1 MEKQVKNVSL
11 QVETNGLFKVV
22 GTRNQQLHFEKTGEQ
37 MAYFE
42 LETTSQT
49 GIGKVKIIATS
60 GKEKATYEVEMDVY
74 NPNPVTYV
82 VQNAVLQGGQ
92 SHSLNINLFGEK
104 AKTVLEVSSFPGV
117 NLTQRLGYLIAYPH
131 GCSEQLTSGAFP
143 QLFLADFVTLSK
155 EKADEVNR
163 NVSATI
169 SKLYENQL
177 SNGGFTYWKGGKYA
191 DDWVTSYIGQFFVEA
206 EKKGYVLPSGSK
218 QRWLDYQNN
227 EARQWRYEGKYQN
240 DFAQA
245 YRLYTL
251 ALAGNPNIGA
261 MNRLR
266 ELSELTPNA
275 KRTLAAAYALA
286 GQKQTAEKLFQ
297 TTSIDDDADNY
308 YGSVLRNKAMAMET
322 ALLIGRKE
330 DAGRWALEIAE
341 KLSTNDWLSTQ
352 TTAYSLYAMA
362 KYVQKNK
369 SGRNITATYILG
381 SKTENLKST
390 EPILQK
396 TLVAKG
402 NETLQVKNNG
412 NQTLYVRL
420 ITSGILP
427 VGKELAMQNGL
438 SLNTTY
444 RDNNGHTLD
453 VTNLRQST
461 QFVATIEIT
470 NLTGE
475 RVDNVALTQIIPSG
489 WEIVNTRFTDYDEGD
504 GNGYIDYTDFRDDR
518 ANFYLSLKAKQT
530 KYIKLKLNAS
540 YAGHYYLPGTYAE
553 AMYSNRYNTRTNGKW
568 VEVIR
573 K

>member
-177 SNGGFTYWKGGKYA
+177 SNGGFTYWKGDKYA

-369 SGRNITATYILG
+369 SGRNINASYTLSG
-381 SKTENLKST
+381 KTENLKST

>member
-1 MEKQVKNVSL
+1 
-11 QVETNGLFKVV
+11 
-22 GTRNQQLHFEKTGEQ
+22 
-37 MAYFE
+37 
-42 LETTSQT
+42 
-49 GIGKVKIIATS
+49 
-60 GKEKATYEVEMDVY
+60 
-74 NPNPVTYV
+74 
-82 VQNAVLQGGQ
+82 
-92 SHSLNINLFGEK
+92 
-104 AKTVLEVSSFPGV
+104 
-117 NLTQRLGYLIAYPH
+117 
-131 GCSEQLTSGAFP
+131 
-143 QLFLADFVTLSK
+143 
-155 EKADEVNR
+155 
-163 NVSATI
+163 
-169 SKLYENQL
+169 
-177 SNGGFTYWKGGKYA
+177 
-191 DDWVTSYIGQFFVEA
+191 
-206 EKKGYVLPSGSK
+206 
-218 QRWLDYQNN
+218 
-227 EARQWRYEGKYQN
+227 
-240 DFAQA
+240 
-245 YRLYTL
+245 
-251 ALAGNPNIGA
+251 
-261 MNRLR
+261 
-266 ELSELTPNA
+266 
-275 KRTLAAAYALA
+275 
-286 GQKQTAEKLFQ
+286 
-297 TTSIDDDADNY
+297 
-308 YGSVLRNKAMAMET
+308 MET

-352 TTAYSLYAMA
+352 TTAYALYAMA
-362 KYVQKNK
+362 KYIQKNK
-369 SGRNITATYILG
+369 SGRNIAASYTLSG
-381 SKTENLKST
+381 KTENLKST

-396 TLVAKG
+396 TLAAKG

-438 SLNTTY
+438 ALNTTY

-553 AMYSNRYNTRTNGKW
+553 AMYSNRYNTRTNGRW

>member
-1 MEKQVKNVSL
+1 
-11 QVETNGLFKVV
+11 
-22 GTRNQQLHFEKTGEQ
+22 
-37 MAYFE
+37 
-42 LETTSQT
+42 
-49 GIGKVKIIATS
+49 
-60 GKEKATYEVEMDVY
+60 
-74 NPNPVTYV
+74 
-82 VQNAVLQGGQ
+82 
-92 SHSLNINLFGEK
+92 
-104 AKTVLEVSSFPGV
+104 
-117 NLTQRLGYLIAYPH
+117 
-131 GCSEQLTSGAFP
+131 
-143 QLFLADFVTLSK
+143 
-155 EKADEVNR
+155 
-163 NVSATI
+163 
-169 SKLYENQL
+169 
-177 SNGGFTYWKGGKYA
+177 
-191 DDWVTSYIGQFFVEA
+191 
-206 EKKGYVLPSGSK
+206 
-218 QRWLDYQNN
+218 
-227 EARQWRYEGKYQN
+227 
-240 DFAQA
+240 
-245 YRLYTL
+245 
-251 ALAGNPNIGA
+251 

-297 TTSIDDDADNY
+297 TSSIDDDADSY

-362 KYVQKNK
+362 KYAQKNK
-369 SGRNITATYILG
+369 SGRNIAASYTLG
-381 SKTENLKST
+381 GKTENLKST

-396 TLVAKG
+396 TLAAKG

-438 SLNTTY
+438 ALNTTY

-553 AMYSNRYNTRTNGKW
+553 AMYSNRYNTRTNGRW

>member
-297 TTSIDDDADNY
+297 TTSIDDDADSY

-369 SGRNITATYILG
+369 SGRNIAASYTLG
-381 SKTENLKST
+381 GKTENLKST
-390 EPILQK
+390 EPMLQK
-396 TLVAKG
+396 ALVAKG

-504 GNGYIDYTDFRDDR
+504 DNGYIDYTDFRDDR
-518 ANFYLSLKAKQT
+518 ANFYFSLKAKQT

-553 AMYSNRYNTRTNGKW
+553 AMYSNRYNTRTNGRS
-568 VEVIR
+568 VEVMR

>member
-1 MEKQVKNVSL
+1 
-11 QVETNGLFKVV
+11 
-22 GTRNQQLHFEKTGEQ
+22 

-60 GKEKATYEVEMDVY
+60 GKEKATYEVEMNVY

-251 ALAGNPNIGA
+251 ALAGSPNIGA

-266 ELSELTPNA
+266 ELSELIPNA

-297 TTSIDDDADNY
+297 TTSIDDDADSY

-330 DAGRWALEIAE
+330 DAGHWALEIAE

-369 SGRNITATYILG
+369 SGRNIVASYTLG
-381 SKTENLKST
+381 GKTENLKST

-396 TLVAKG
+396 TLAAKG

-438 SLNTTY
+438 ALNTTY
-444 RDNNGHTLD
+444 RDSNGHTLD

-504 GNGYIDYTDFRDDR
+504 DNGYIDYTDFRDDR

>member
-22 GTRNQQLHFEKTGEQ
+22 SSRNQQLHFEKTGEQ

-297 TTSIDDDADNY
+297 TTSIDDDADSY

-369 SGRNITATYILG
+369 SGRNIAASYTLG
-381 SKTENLKST
+381 GKTENLKST

-396 TLVAKG
+396 TLATKG

-553 AMYSNRYNTRTNGKW
+553 AMYSNRYNTRTNGRW